1 MNSTRMIA
9 KLPPG
14 QGSRMEYSHLRLTA
28 GVAAGYIAGYA
39 GPYSFVVLVGPF
51 MERFDLTEAGIGS
64 LFGLEMLALASAS
77 VWFANKG
84 IGLNLRRYSH
94 IGFGGIVLGYIC
106 ALLSTQLWQFAL
118 ARFII
123 GLGEG
128 LVLGAANSAGATASN
143 SERVFGWA
151 QLAIGSATILL
162 VSTIPPVT
170 LHWDYQAGTGL
181 VLAVLLLTGLFL
193 GLLPEHALAEK
204 SDYRRSSPKGLPH
217 LSLGIM
223 VLLAFLLFSLA
234 DLSVWL
240 FAERMGDRAGLSPTT
255 IGLILGAGT
264 GIGLAGPVIAILV
277 HIRYGR
283 ILPFTAGLL
292 LLAGSIFGITHASN
306 AQTFIVSLLPMNLAV
321 LFLVPYFLGALA
333 EIDPAGAW
341 TTLSAPIVSFGLAVG
356 PIITGVLAAGA
367 GYEAIGWFAGVLV
380 LGTLALML
388 AALNREVFRRTRRRE

>member
-1 MNSTRMIA
+1 
-9 KLPPG
+9 
-14 QGSRMEYSHLRLTA
+14 
-28 GVAAGYIAGYA
+28 
-39 GPYSFVVLVGPF
+39 
-51 MERFDLTEAGIGS
+51 
-64 LFGLEMLALASAS
+64 
-77 VWFANKG
+77 
-84 IGLNLRRYSH
+84 
-94 IGFGGIVLGYIC
+94 
-106 ALLSTQLWQFAL
+106 
-118 ARFII
+118 
-123 GLGEG
+123 
-128 LVLGAANSAGATASN
+128 
-143 SERVFGWA
+143 
-151 QLAIGSATILL
+151 
-162 VSTIPPVT
+162 
-170 LHWDYQAGTGL
+170 
-181 VLAVLLLTGLFL
+181 
-193 GLLPEHALAEK
+193 
-204 SDYRRSSPKGLPH
+204 
-217 LSLGIM
+217 
-223 VLLAFLLFSLA
+223 
-234 DLSVWL
+234 
-240 FAERMGDRAGLSPTT
+240 MGDRAGLSPTT